1 MAKITNSTVI
11 AHRIGKLMRV
21 ARKSSGL
28 TQMKV
33 SSTIGINQPVLS
45 KVENLSL
52 ELGVVAWLRACELF
66 KIDPQTPLFEDQYE
80 ASVKRFDTALDQRLF
95 AKENA
100 RRSA

>member
-1 MAKITNSTVI
+1 MSRNTNSNVI

-21 ARKSSGL
+21 ARKATGL

-33 SSTIGINQPVLS
+33 AGAVGINQPVLS

-66 KIDPQTPLFEDQYE
+66 KIDPQVPLNDSLFEGE
-80 ASVKRFDTALDQRLF
+80 MKKFTAAMEQRIS